1 MHRAASTQAARSF
14 QSIGVTRGHVL
25 VDSGLTT
32 GPESARP
39 TFRHG
44 GRVFSNGITMTFSRL
59 TQLAQDLR
67 RKGLSLAEIAIELG
81 TNSVR
86 VKRLLQPELYNA
98 LEPINDAPINSMRK
112 YLERRRGND

>member
-1 MHRAASTQAARSF
+1 MFATRGPEPFQFNKTRLVVALNLTLANAPRECPAAS
-14 QSIGVTRGHVL
+14 
-25 VDSGLTT
+25 
-32 GPESARP
+32 
-39 TFRHG
+39 FRHG
-44 GRVFSNGITMTFSRL
+44 AVRDFSNGITMTFSRL
-59 TQLAQDLR
+59 TQLAQDLK

-81 TNSVR
+81 SNSVR